1 MKENDNR
8 NGSKAKKTM
17 VSAASA
23 SFASCANS
31 KAGRAIRIR
40 KIIVR
45 FEANEIK
52 MWLERYYILTIQF
65 MH

>member
-1 MKENDNR
+1 
-8 NGSKAKKTM
+8 
-17 VSAASA
+17 
-23 SFASCANS
+23 
-31 KAGRAIRIR
+31 
-40 KIIVR
+40 VR